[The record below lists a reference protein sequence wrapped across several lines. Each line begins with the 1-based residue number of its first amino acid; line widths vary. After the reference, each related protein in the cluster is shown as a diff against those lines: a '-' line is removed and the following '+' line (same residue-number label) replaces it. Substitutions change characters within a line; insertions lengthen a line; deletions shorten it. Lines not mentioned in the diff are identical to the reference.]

1 MPRTWELFLPRPQ
14 GETGYENPGSEAV
27 GTASP
32 SPGRAEA
39 PARQQDFPASSWHR
53 WATAPEPTLVGCAP
67 PTTGQTLA
75 EPEPV
80 GMGQD
85 LPDTGEHRMS
95 LQQMHTPACSDG
107 RAGAATHAPTLSFP
121 QGESWKGALRQ
132 WQSLEL
138 PPSCMGLG
146 QCQLDGLHWP
156 PNLSSTGARRVTP
169 VLSWQHALGTS
180 NSSHR

>member
-1 MPRTWELFLPRPQ
+1 MKTQ
-14 GETGYENPGSEAV
+14 AAEAV

-32 SPGRAEA
+32 SPRRAEA

-53 WATAPEPTLVGCAP
+53 WVTAPERTLVGCVP
-67 PTTGQTLA
+67 PTAGQTLA

-85 LPDTGEHRMS
+85 LPDAGEHSVS
-95 LQQMHTPACSDG
+95 LQQMHKPARSDG
-107 RAGAATHAPTLSFP
+107 RAGAATHAPTLSFL
-121 QGESWKGALRQ
+121 QGESWKGALWQ

-146 QCQLDGLHWP
+146 QCQLDGLHRP
-156 PNLSSTGARRVTP
+156 SNLSSAGARRVTP
-169 VLSWQHALGTS
+169 VLSWQRALGTS
-180 NSSHR
+180 NSSHH